1 MLGIVW
7 GAYLK
12 CSRRAKARLAQNGEL
27 NERIKEKST
36 IQEHKMRMKPI
47 EILVKIYDEIL
58 NEILR

>member
-1 MLGIVW
+1 M
-7 GAYLK
+7 
-12 CSRRAKARLAQNGEL
+12 
-27 NERIKEKST
+27 RIIKSEPKNHET